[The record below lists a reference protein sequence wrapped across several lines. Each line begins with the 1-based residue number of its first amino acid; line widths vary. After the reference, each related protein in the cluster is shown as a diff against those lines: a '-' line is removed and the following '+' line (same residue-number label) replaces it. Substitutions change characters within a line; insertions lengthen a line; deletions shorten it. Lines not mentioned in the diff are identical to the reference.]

1 METITLF
8 LICRLFIGDL
18 AGPDMIYLLE
28 FFRVQL
34 GVSVL
39 VGLVFVP
46 KVRASVKRSSH
57 NDLLVRVPFGSYL
70 LCRAIFPLKASG

>member
-1 METITLF
+1 MVY
-8 LICRLFIGDL
+8 CRLFIGDL

-34 GVSVL
+34 AVSVL

-46 KVRASVKRSSH
+46 KVRI
-57 NDLLVRVPFGSYL
+57 LVRRS
-70 LCRAIFPLKASG
+70 